1 MAFEFGTCCLSGYF
15 LLSVTAPV
23 APQTGSVGGV
33 RARGRSCDPS
43 HRRRHGHFLLRPASA
58 PPFVR
63 PRPFPWFSPG
73 RGSRDLRGLGGQ
85 CAYVVGEAEPVP
97 MRTKL
102 KAHPF
107 VAYLTDWGRAYTL
120 GLLEGPELVLRLRA
134 GATATYFRATWPWWW
149 PLFAS

>member
-43 HRRRHGHFLLRPASA
+43 HRSRHGLFLLRPASA

-73 RGSRDLRGLGGQ
+73 RGSRDLRWFSPSL
-85 CAYVVGEAEPVP
+85 VH
-97 MRTKL
+97 R
-102 KAHPF
+102 
-107 VAYLTDWGRAYTL
+107 LT
-120 GLLEGPELVLRLRA
+120 LVLIS
-134 GATATYFRATWPWWW
+134 TWVHDTG
-149 PLFAS
+149 